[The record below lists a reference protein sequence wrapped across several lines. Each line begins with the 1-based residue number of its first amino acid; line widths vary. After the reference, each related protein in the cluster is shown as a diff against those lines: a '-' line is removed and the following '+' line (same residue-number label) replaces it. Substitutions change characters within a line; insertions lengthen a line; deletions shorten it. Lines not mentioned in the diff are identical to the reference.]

1 MHPWLLSW
9 AMELSCNAVNR
20 DSGMSLQ
27 NHVISSVIL
36 LYPKITWSLNI
47 MFYNHECPSPGCIFT
62 WNCLTMTLLYPFR
75 CHSSATKRFAFM
87 QAYCMGA
94 DWVEKLHWSL
104 GWLMFRFIITLTGGE
119 EKALCDK
126 WSFEFSA
133 GFEFMLPT
141 CKEHWQN
148 CGGELGYGSRPQ
160 VLEMIF
166 LTNQPLL
173 SLKCHPRKRN
183 AIKNSWT
190 RKTWTPWRRC
200 KPRTLSSCKYSSK
213 ERRSTSAET
222 GPAFIPVC

>member
-1 MHPWLLSW
+1 MPNFQTAIENDSPTWSPHQGLLLNKLAVPPWLLSW

-75 CHSSATKRFAFM
+75 CHFSATKRFAFM

-104 GWLMFRFIITLTGGE
+104 GWIMFRFIITLT
-119 EKALCDK
+119 
-126 WSFEFSA
+126 A
-133 GFEFMLPT
+133 G
-141 CKEHWQN
+141 
-148 CGGELGYGSRPQ
+148 
-160 VLEMIF
+160 
-166 LTNQPLL
+166 
-173 SLKCHPRKRN
+173 
-183 AIKNSWT
+183 
-190 RKTWTPWRRC
+190 
-200 KPRTLSSCKYSSK
+200 
-213 ERRSTSAET
+213 
-222 GPAFIPVC
+222 